1 MNRLIIGSVSG
12 GQPCIRPAG
21 IREPLLRRCGV
32 WLSRF
37 LGRHP
42 RTAMER
48 AIAAGV
54 TRHSRQHAEEH
65 MSTNMVFAIDMDR
78 ADGQPTGFE
87 TRNAR
92 STLAKLW

>member
-1 MNRLIIGSVSG
+1 MGSLAFGLLGYVSLFYG
-12 GQPCIRPAG
+12 GVASGFR
-21 IREPLLRRCGV
+21 V
-32 WLSRF
+32 F
-37 LGRHP
+37 LVVILEQQWS
-42 RTAMER
+42 ER
-48 AIAAGV
+48 SPQVSLDIVGKY
-54 TRHSRQHAEEH
+54 AEEH